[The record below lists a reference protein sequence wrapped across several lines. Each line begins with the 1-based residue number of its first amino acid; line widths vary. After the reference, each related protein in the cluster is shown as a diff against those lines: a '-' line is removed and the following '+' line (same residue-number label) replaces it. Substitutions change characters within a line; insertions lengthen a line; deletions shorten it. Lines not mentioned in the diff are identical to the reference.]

1 MKMIEQLEQLRIAT
15 QLAKQLGRVAFVPTM
30 GNLHEGH
37 LTLMREA
44 RKHAQ
49 TVICSIFV
57 NPMQFGA
64 NEDLDKYPRTL
75 DADIAALESAGVDLL
90 YFPSV
95 ETMYPKPL
103 SDQAKVEVPL
113 ISDLYCGASRP
124 GHFVGVATVVTK
136 LFNMVQPD
144 VALFGTKDFQQLA
157 VIRRM
162 VADLAMPIEIIGV
175 PTVRDA
181 DGLAMSSRNQYLTS
195 DQRAIAPKIY
205 AELKQLSETL
215 SQDLSQLEQ
224 QSADSQRRLAEAGF
238 EPDYLHVLDAETLL
252 PLTVQSQQGVILIA
266 AKLGAAR
273 LIDNIEFTCALK

>member
-75 DADIAALESAGVDLL
+75 DADIAALESVGVDLL
-90 YFPSV
+90 YFPSID
-95 ETMYPKPL
+95 TMYPKPL
-103 SDQAKVEVPL
+103 SDQTKVEVPV

-124 GHFVGVATVVTK
+124 GHFVGVTTVVAK

-162 VADLAMPIEIIGV
+162 VTDLAMPIEIIGV
-175 PTVRDA
+175 PTVRNA

-195 DQRAIAPKIY
+195 EQRAIAPMIY
-205 AELKQLSETL
+205 AELKQLAKTL

>member
-64 NEDLDKYPRTL
+64 NEDLNKYPRTL
-75 DADIAALESAGVDLL
+75 DADIAALESVGVDLL
-90 YFPSV
+90 YFPSSD
-95 ETMYPKPL
+95 TMYPKPL
-103 SDQAKVEVPL
+103 VDQTKVEVPV

-124 GHFVGVATVVTK
+124 GHFVGVATVIAK

-162 VADLAMPIEIIGV
+162 VTDLAMPIEIIGV
-175 PTVRDA
+175 PTVRNA

-195 DQRAIAPKIY
+195 EQRAIAPKIY
-205 AELKQLSETL
+205 AELKQLAETL
-215 SQDLSQLEQ
+215 SQNLSQLEQ

-252 PLTVQSQQGVILIA
+252 PLTDQSEQGVILIA

-273 LIDNIEFTCALK
+273 LIDNIEFTCAPK

>member
-30 GNLHEGH
+30 GNLHDGH

-90 YFPSV
+90 YFPSID
-95 ETMYPKPL
+95 TMYPKPL
-103 SDQAKVEVPL
+103 SDQTKVEVPV

-124 GHFVGVATVVTK
+124 GHFVGVATVVAK

-162 VADLAMPIEIIGV
+162 VTDLAMPIEIIGV
-175 PTVRDA
+175 PTVRNA

-195 DQRAIAPKIY
+195 EQRAIAPKIY
-205 AELKQLSETL
+205 AELKQLAETL

-252 PLTVQSQQGVILIA
+252 PLTDQSQHGVILIA

-273 LIDNIEFTCALK
+273 LIDNIEFTCAPK

>member
-75 DADIAALESAGVDLL
+75 DADIAALESVGVDLL
-90 YFPSV
+90 YFPSID
-95 ETMYPKPL
+95 TMCPKPI
-103 SDQAKVEVPL
+103 SDQTKVEVPV

-124 GHFVGVATVVTK
+124 GHFVGVATVVAK

-175 PTVRDA
+175 PTVRNA

-195 DQRAIAPKIY
+195 EQRAIAPKIY
-205 AELKQLSETL
+205 AELKQLAETL
-215 SQDLSQLEQ
+215 SQNLSQLEQ

-252 PLTVQSQQGVILIA
+252 PLTDQSEQGVILIA

-273 LIDNIEFTCALK
+273 LIDNIEFTCAPK

>member
-64 NEDLDKYPRTL
+64 NEDLNKYPRTL
-75 DADIAALESAGVDLL
+75 DADIAALESVGVDLL
-90 YFPSV
+90 YFPSID
-95 ETMYPKPL
+95 TMYPKPL
-103 SDQAKVEVPL
+103 SDQTKVEVPV

-124 GHFVGVATVVTK
+124 GHFVGVATVVAK

-175 PTVRDA
+175 PTVRNA

-195 DQRAIAPKIY
+195 EQRAIAPMIY

-252 PLTVQSQQGVILIA
+252 PLTDQSEQGVILIA

-273 LIDNIEFTCALK
+273 LIDNIEFTCAPK

>member
-103 SDQAKVEVPL
+103 SDQTKVEVPV

-124 GHFVGVATVVTK
+124 GHFVGVATVVAK

-162 VADLAMPIEIIGV
+162 VADLAMPIQIIGV

-195 DQRAIAPKIY
+195 DQRAIAPMIY
-205 AELKQLSETL
+205 AELKQLAETL

-252 PLTVQSQQGVILIA
+252 PLTNQSQQGVILIA

-273 LIDNIEFTCALK
+273 LIDNIEFTCVH

>member
-1 MKMIEQLEQLRIAT
+1 MKMIEQLEQLRIAI

-30 GNLHEGH
+30 GNLHDGH

-57 NPMQFGA
+57 NPMQFGT

-103 SDQAKVEVPL
+103 SDQTKVEVPV

-124 GHFVGVATVVTK
+124 GHFVGVATVVAK

-162 VADLAMPIEIIGV
+162 VTDLAMPIEIIGV
-175 PTVRDA
+175 PTVRNA

-195 DQRAIAPKIY
+195 EQRAIAPKIY
-205 AELKQLSETL
+205 AELKQLAETL
-215 SQDLSQLEQ
+215 SQNLSQLEQ

-252 PLTVQSQQGVILIA
+252 PLTDQSEQGVILIA

-273 LIDNIEFTCALK
+273 LIDNIEFTCAPK

>member
-75 DADIAALESAGVDLL
+75 DADIAALESVGVDLL
-90 YFPSV
+90 YFPSID
-95 ETMYPKPL
+95 TMYPKPL
-103 SDQAKVEVPL
+103 SDQTKVEVPV

-124 GHFVGVATVVTK
+124 GHFVGVATVVAK

-175 PTVRDA
+175 PTVRNA

-195 DQRAIAPKIY
+195 EQRAIAPKIY
-205 AELKQLSETL
+205 AELKQLAETL
-215 SQDLSQLEQ
+215 SQNLSQLEQ

-252 PLTVQSQQGVILIA
+252 PLTDQSEQGVILIA

-273 LIDNIEFTCALK
+273 LIDNIEFTCAPK

>member
-103 SDQAKVEVPL
+103 DDQTKVEVPV

-124 GHFVGVATVVTK
+124 GHFVGVATVVAK

-162 VADLAMPIEIIGV
+162 VADLALPIEIIGV

-181 DGLAMSSRNQYLTS
+181 DGLAMSSRNQYLTTE
-195 DQRAIAPKIY
+195 QRAIAPMIY
-205 AELKQLSETL
+205 AELKQLAETL

-224 QSADSQRRLAEAGF
+224 QSADSQRRLADAGF

-252 PLTVQSQQGVILIA
+252 PLTNQSQQGVILIA

-273 LIDNIEFTCALK
+273 LIDNIEFTCAL

>member
-103 SDQAKVEVPL
+103 SDQTKVEVPV

-124 GHFVGVATVVTK
+124 GHFVGVATVVAK

-181 DGLAMSSRNQYLTS
+181 DGLAMSSRNQYLTTE
-195 DQRAIAPKIY
+195 QRAIAPMIY
-205 AELKQLSETL
+205 AELKQLAETL

-252 PLTVQSQQGVILIA
+252 PLTNQSQQGVILIA

-273 LIDNIEFTCALK
+273 LIDNIEFTCAL

>member
-30 GNLHEGH
+30 GNLHKGH
-37 LTLMREA
+37 LTLMHEA

-49 TVICSIFV
+49 IVICSIFV

-95 ETMYPKPL
+95 KTMYPKPL
-103 SDQAKVEVPL
+103 SDQTKIEVPV

-124 GHFVGVATVVTK
+124 GHFVGVATVVAK

-144 VALFGTKDFQQLA
+144 VDFFGTKDLQQLA
-157 VIRRM
+157 VILRM

-175 PTVRDA
+175 PTVRED
-181 DGLAMSSRNQYLTS
+181 DGLAMSSRNQYLAR
-195 DQRAIAPKIY
+195 DERAIAPMMY
-205 AELKQLSETL
+205 AELKQLAEIF
-215 SQDLSQLEQ
+215 SQDRSQLEQ
-224 QSADSQRRLAEAGF
+224 QSADSQRRLAKAGF
-238 EPDYLHVLDAETLL
+238 EPDYLHVLDADTLL
-252 PLTVQSQQGVILIA
+252 PLTDQSQQGVILIA

-273 LIDNIEFTCALK
+273 LIDNIEFTCAH

>member
-30 GNLHEGH
+30 GNLHDGH

-75 DADIAALESAGVDLL
+75 DADIAALESVGVDLL
-90 YFPSV
+90 YFPSID
-95 ETMYPKPL
+95 TMYPKPL
-103 SDQAKVEVPL
+103 SDQTKVEVPV

-124 GHFVGVATVVTK
+124 GHFVGVATVVAK

-162 VADLAMPIEIIGV
+162 VTDLAMPIEIIGV
-175 PTVRDA
+175 PTVRNA

-195 DQRAIAPKIY
+195 EQRAIAPKIY
-205 AELKQLSETL
+205 AELKQLAETL
-215 SQDLSQLEQ
+215 SQNLSQLEQ

-252 PLTVQSQQGVILIA
+252 PLTDQSEQGVILIA

-273 LIDNIEFTCALK
+273 LIDNIEFTCAPK

>member
-44 RKHAQ
+44 RKYAQ

-75 DADIAALESAGVDLL
+75 DADIAALESVGVDLL
-90 YFPSV
+90 YFPSID
-95 ETMYPKPL
+95 TMYPKPI
-103 SDQAKVEVPL
+103 SDQTKVEVPV

-124 GHFVGVATVVTK
+124 GHFVGVATVVAK
-136 LFNMVQPD
+136 LFNMAQPD

-162 VADLAMPIEIIGV
+162 VADLALPIEIIGV

-195 DQRAIAPKIY
+195 DQRAIAPMIY
-205 AELKQLSETL
+205 AELKQLAETL

-238 EPDYLHVLDAETLL
+238 EPDYLHVLDA
-252 PLTVQSQQGVILIA
+252 
-266 AKLGAAR
+266 
-273 LIDNIEFTCALK
+273 

>member
-30 GNLHEGH
+30 GNLHDGH

-103 SDQAKVEVPL
+103 SDQTKVEVPV

-124 GHFVGVATVVTK
+124 GHFVGVATVVAK

-181 DGLAMSSRNQYLTS
+181 DGLAMSSRNQYLTTE
-195 DQRAIAPKIY
+195 QRAIAPMIY
-205 AELKQLSETL
+205 AELKQLAETL

-252 PLTVQSQQGVILIA
+252 PLTNQSQQGVILIA

-273 LIDNIEFTCALK
+273 LIDNIEFTCAL

>member
-1 MKMIEQLEQLRIAT
+1 
-15 QLAKQLGRVAFVPTM
+15 VP
-30 GNLHEGH
+30 
-37 LTLMREA
+37 
-44 RKHAQ
+44 
-49 TVICSIFV
+49 V
-57 NPMQFGA
+57 
-64 NEDLDKYPRTL
+64 
-75 DADIAALESAGVDLL
+75 
-90 YFPSV
+90 
-95 ETMYPKPL
+95 
-103 SDQAKVEVPL
+103 
-113 ISDLYCGASRP
+113 ISDLYCGSSRP
-124 GHFVGVATVVTK
+124 GHFVGVATVVAK

-181 DGLAMSSRNQYLTS
+181 DGLAMSSRNQYLTA
-195 DQRAIAPKIY
+195 DQRAIAPMIY
-205 AELKQLSETL
+205 AELKQLAEIL

-252 PLTVQSQQGVILIA
+252 PLTNQSQQGVILIA

-273 LIDNIEFTCALK
+273 LIDNIEFTCVR

>member
-64 NEDLDKYPRTL
+64 NEDLNKYPRTL
-75 DADIAALESAGVDLL
+75 DADIAALESVGVDLL
-90 YFPSV
+90 YFPSID
-95 ETMYPKPL
+95 TMYPKPL
-103 SDQAKVEVPL
+103 SDQTKVEVPV

-124 GHFVGVATVVTK
+124 GHFVGVATVVAK

-162 VADLAMPIEIIGV
+162 VTDLAMPIEIIGV
-175 PTVRDA
+175 PTVRHA

-195 DQRAIAPKIY
+195 EQRAIAPKIY
-205 AELKQLSETL
+205 AELKQLAETL

-252 PLTVQSQQGVILIA
+252 PLTDQSEQGVILIA

-273 LIDNIEFTCALK
+273 LIDNIEFTCAPK

>member
-30 GNLHEGH
+30 GNLHDGH

-90 YFPSV
+90 YFPSID
-95 ETMYPKPL
+95 TMYPKPL
-103 SDQAKVEVPL
+103 SDQTKVEVPV

-124 GHFVGVATVVTK
+124 GHFVGVATVVAK

-162 VADLAMPIEIIGV
+162 VTDLAMPIEIIGV
-175 PTVRDA
+175 PTVRNA

-195 DQRAIAPKIY
+195 EQRAIAPKIY
-205 AELKQLSETL
+205 AELKQLAETL

-252 PLTVQSQQGVILIA
+252 PLTDQSQHGVILIA

-273 LIDNIEFTCALK
+273 LIDNMEFTCAP

>member
-30 GNLHEGH
+30 GNLHDGH

-44 RKHAQ
+44 RKYAQ

-64 NEDLDKYPRTL
+64 NEDLNKYPRTL
-75 DADIAALESAGVDLL
+75 DADIAALESVGVDLL
-90 YFPSV
+90 YFPSID
-95 ETMYPKPL
+95 TMYPKPL
-103 SDQAKVEVPL
+103 VDQTKVEVPV

-124 GHFVGVATVVTK
+124 GHFVGVATVVAK

-162 VADLAMPIEIIGV
+162 VTDLAMPIEIIGV
-175 PTVRDA
+175 PTVRNA

-195 DQRAIAPKIY
+195 EQRAIAPMIY
-205 AELKQLSETL
+205 AELKQLAETL

-238 EPDYLHVLDAETLL
+238 EPDYLHVLDMETLL
-252 PLTVQSQQGVILIA
+252 PLTDQSQQGVILIA

-273 LIDNIEFTCALK
+273 LIDNIEFTCAPK

>member
-1 MKMIEQLEQLRIAT
+1 MKMIKQLEQLRIAT

-30 GNLHEGH
+30 GNLHDGH

-75 DADIAALESAGVDLL
+75 EADIAALESAGVDLL
-90 YFPSV
+90 YYPSV

-103 SDQAKVEVPL
+103 TDQTKIEVPV
-113 ISDLYCGASRP
+113 ISELYCGASRP
-124 GHFVGVATVVTK
+124 GHFVGVATVVAK

-181 DGLAMSSRNQYLTS
+181 DGLAMSSRNQYLTA
-195 DQRAIAPKIY
+195 DQRAIAPMIY
-205 AELKQLSETL
+205 AELKQLAEMISL
-215 SQDLSQLEQ
+215 DRSQLEQ
-224 QSADSQRRLAEAGF
+224 HSADSQRRLALAGF
-238 EPDYLHVLDAETLL
+238 EPDYLYVLDAETLL
-252 PLTVQSQQGVILIA
+252 PLTDQSQQGVILIA

-273 LIDNIEFTCALK
+273 LIDNIEFTCAL

>member
-103 SDQAKVEVPL
+103 NDQTKVEVPV
-113 ISDLYCGASRP
+113 ISELYCGASRP
-124 GHFVGVATVVTK
+124 GHFVGVATVVAK

-181 DGLAMSSRNQYLTS
+181 DGLAMSSRNQYLTTE
-195 DQRAIAPKIY
+195 QRAIAPMIY
-205 AELKQLSETL
+205 AELKQLAETL

-252 PLTVQSQQGVILIA
+252 PLTNQSQQGVILIA

-273 LIDNIEFTCALK
+273 LIDNIEFTCAL

>member
-1 MKMIEQLEQLRIAT
+1 MKMIEQPEQLRIAI

-95 ETMYPKPL
+95 ETMYPKL
-103 SDQAKVEVPL
+103 LADQTHVEVPV

-124 GHFVGVATVVTK
+124 GHFVGVATVVAK

-181 DGLAMSSRNQYLTS
+181 DGLAMSSRNQYLS
-195 DQRAIAPKIY
+195 ADERAIAPMIH
-205 AELKQLSETL
+205 AELKQLAGTL

-224 QSADSQRRLAEAGF
+224 QSADSQHRLAEAGF

-252 PLTVQSQQGVILIA
+252 PLTEQSQHGVILIA

-273 LIDNIEFTCALK
+273 LIDNMEFTCAP

>member
-1 MKMIEQLEQLRIAT
+1 MIEQLEQLRIAT

-64 NEDLDKYPRTL
+64 NEDLNKYPRTL
-75 DADIAALESAGVDLL
+75 DADIAALESVGVDLL
-90 YFPSV
+90 YFPSSD
-95 ETMYPKPL
+95 TMYPKPL
-103 SDQAKVEVPL
+103 VDQTKVEVPV

-124 GHFVGVATVVTK
+124 GHFVGVATVVAK

-175 PTVRDA
+175 PTVRNA

-195 DQRAIAPKIY
+195 EQRAIAPKIY
-205 AELKQLSETL
+205 AELKQLAETL
-215 SQDLSQLEQ
+215 SQNLSQLEQ

-252 PLTVQSQQGVILIA
+252 PLTDQSEQGVILIA

-273 LIDNIEFTCALK
+273 LIDNIEFTCAPK

>member
-1 MKMIEQLEQLRIAT
+1 MIEQLEQLRIAT

-57 NPMQFGA
+57 NPMQFGV

-75 DADIAALESAGVDLL
+75 DADIAALESVGVDLL
-90 YFPSV
+90 YFPSSD
-95 ETMYPKPL
+95 TMYPKPL
-103 SDQAKVEVPL
+103 VDQTKVEVPV

-124 GHFVGVATVVTK
+124 GHFVGVATVVAK

-162 VADLAMPIEIIGV
+162 VTDLAMPIEIIGV
-175 PTVRDA
+175 PTVRNA

-195 DQRAIAPKIY
+195 EQRAIAPKIY
-205 AELKQLSETL
+205 AELKQLAETL
-215 SQDLSQLEQ
+215 SQNLSQLEQ

-252 PLTVQSQQGVILIA
+252 PLTDQSEQGVILIA

-273 LIDNIEFTCALK
+273 LIDNIEFTCAPK

>member
-64 NEDLDKYPRTL
+64 NEDLNKYPRTL
-75 DADIAALESAGVDLL
+75 DADIAALESVGVDLL
-90 YFPSV
+90 YFPSSD
-95 ETMYPKPL
+95 TMYPKPL
-103 SDQAKVEVPL
+103 VDQTKIEVPV

-124 GHFVGVATVVTK
+124 GHFVGVATVVAK

-175 PTVRDA
+175 PTVRNA

-195 DQRAIAPKIY
+195 EQRAIAPKIY
-205 AELKQLSETL
+205 AELKQLAETL
-215 SQDLSQLEQ
+215 SQNLSQLEQ

-252 PLTVQSQQGVILIA
+252 PLTDQSEQGVILIA

-273 LIDNIEFTCALK
+273 LIDNIEFTCAPK

>member
-103 SDQAKVEVPL
+103 NDQTKVEVPV
-113 ISDLYCGASRP
+113 ISELYCGTSRP
-124 GHFVGVATVVTK
+124 GHFVGVATVVAK

-157 VIRRM
+157 VIRRI

-181 DGLAMSSRNQYLTS
+181 DGLAMSSRNQYLTTE
-195 DQRAIAPKIY
+195 QRAIAPMIY
-205 AELKQLSETL
+205 AELKQLAETL

-224 QSADSQRRLAEAGF
+224 QSADSQRRLADAGF

-252 PLTVQSQQGVILIA
+252 PLTNQSQQGVILIA

-273 LIDNIEFTCALK
+273 LIDNIEFTCAL

>member
-15 QLAKQLGRVAFVPTM
+15 QLAKQLGRIAFVPTM
-30 GNLHEGH
+30 GNLHDGH

-90 YFPSV
+90 YYPSV

-103 SDQAKVEVPL
+103 ADQTKIEVPV
-113 ISDLYCGASRP
+113 ISELYCGASRP
-124 GHFVGVATVVTK
+124 GHFVGVATVVAK

-181 DGLAMSSRNQYLTS
+181 DGLAMSSRNQYLTA
-195 DQRAIAPKIY
+195 DQRAIAPMIY
-205 AELKQLSETL
+205 AELKQLAEML
-215 SQDLSQLEQ
+215 SLDRSKLDQH
-224 QSADSQRRLAEAGF
+224 SADSRRRLAEAGF

-252 PLTVQSQQGVILIA
+252 PLTDQSQQGVILIA

-273 LIDNIEFTCALK
+273 LIDNIEFTCAL

>member
-30 GNLHEGH
+30 GNLHDGH

-90 YFPSV
+90 YFPNID
-95 ETMYPKPL
+95 TMYPKPL
-103 SDQAKVEVPL
+103 SDQTKVEVPV

-124 GHFVGVATVVTK
+124 GHFVGVATVVAK

-175 PTVRDA
+175 PTVRNA

-195 DQRAIAPKIY
+195 EQRAIAPKIY
-205 AELKQLSETL
+205 AELKQLAETL

-252 PLTVQSQQGVILIA
+252 PLTDQSQHGVILIA

-273 LIDNIEFTCALK
+273 LIDNIEFTCAPK

>member
-30 GNLHEGH
+30 GNLHDGH
-37 LTLMREA
+37 LTLIREA

-103 SDQAKVEVPL
+103 NDQTKVEVPV
-113 ISDLYCGASRP
+113 ISELYCGTSRP
-124 GHFVGVATVVTK
+124 GHFVGVATVVAK

-157 VIRRM
+157 VIRRI

-181 DGLAMSSRNQYLTS
+181 DGLAMSSRNQYLTTE
-195 DQRAIAPKIY
+195 QRAIAPMIY
-205 AELKQLSETL
+205 AELKQLAETL

-224 QSADSQRRLAEAGF
+224 QSADSQRRLADAGF

-252 PLTVQSQQGVILIA
+252 PLTNQSQQGVILIA

-273 LIDNIEFTCALK
+273 LIDNIEFTCAL

>member
-1 MKMIEQLEQLRIAT
+1 MKMIEQLELLRIAT

-64 NEDLDKYPRTL
+64 NEDLNKYPRTL
-75 DADIAALESAGVDLL
+75 DADIAALESVGVDLL
-90 YFPSV
+90 YFPSSD
-95 ETMYPKPL
+95 TMYPKPL
-103 SDQAKVEVPL
+103 VDQTKVEVPV

-124 GHFVGVATVVTK
+124 GHFVGVATVVAK

-175 PTVRDA
+175 PTVRNA

-195 DQRAIAPKIY
+195 EQRAIAPKIY
-205 AELKQLSETL
+205 AELKQLAETL
-215 SQDLSQLEQ
+215 SQNLSQLEQ

-252 PLTVQSQQGVILIA
+252 PLTDQSEQGVILIA

-273 LIDNIEFTCALK
+273 LIDNIEFTCAPK

>member
-75 DADIAALESAGVDLL
+75 DADIAALESVGVDLL
-90 YFPSV
+90 YFPSSD
-95 ETMYPKPL
+95 TMYPKPL
-103 SDQAKVEVPL
+103 VDQTKVEVPV

-124 GHFVGVATVVTK
+124 GHFVGVATVVAK

-162 VADLAMPIEIIGV
+162 VTDLAMPIEIIGV
-175 PTVRDA
+175 PTVRNA

-195 DQRAIAPKIY
+195 EQRAIAPKIY
-205 AELKQLSETL
+205 AELKQLAETL
-215 SQDLSQLEQ
+215 SQNLSQLEQ

-252 PLTVQSQQGVILIA
+252 PLTDQSEQGVILIA

-273 LIDNIEFTCALK
+273 LIDNIEFTCAPK

>member
-103 SDQAKVEVPL
+103 SDQTKVEVPV

-124 GHFVGVATVVTK
+124 GHFVGVATVVAK

-162 VADLAMPIEIIGV
+162 VADLAMPIQIIGV

-195 DQRAIAPKIY
+195 DQRAITPMIY
-205 AELKQLSETL
+205 AELKQLAETL

-252 PLTVQSQQGVILIA
+252 PLTNQSQQGVILIA

-273 LIDNIEFTCALK
+273 LIDNIEFTCVH

>member
-30 GNLHEGH
+30 GNLHDGH

-75 DADIAALESAGVDLL
+75 EADIAALESAGVDLL
-90 YFPSV
+90 YYPSV

-103 SDQAKVEVPL
+103 TDQTKIEVPV
-113 ISDLYCGASRP
+113 ISDLYCGSSRP
-124 GHFVGVATVVTK
+124 GHFVGVATVVAK

-162 VADLAMPIEIIGV
+162 VADLAMPIDIIGV

-181 DGLAMSSRNQYLTS
+181 DGLAMSSRNQYLTA
-195 DQRAIAPKIY
+195 DQRAIAPMIY
-205 AELKQLSETL
+205 AELKQLAERL
-215 SQDLSQLEQ
+215 SLDRSQLEQ
-224 QSADSQRRLAEAGF
+224 HSADSQRRLAQAGF

-252 PLTVQSQQGVILIA
+252 PLTDQSQRGVILIA

-273 LIDNIEFTCALK
+273 LIDNIEFTCAL

>member
-30 GNLHEGH
+30 GNLHDGH

-90 YFPSV
+90 YFPNID
-95 ETMYPKPL
+95 TMYPKPL
-103 SDQAKVEVPL
+103 SDQTKVEVPV

-124 GHFVGVATVVTK
+124 GHFVGVATVVAK

-175 PTVRDA
+175 PTVRNA

-195 DQRAIAPKIY
+195 EQRAIAPKIY
-205 AELKQLSETL
+205 AELKQLAETL

-252 PLTVQSQQGVILIA
+252 PLTDQSQHGVILIA

-273 LIDNIEFTCALK
+273 LIDNMEFTCAP

>member
-30 GNLHEGH
+30 GNLHDGH

-90 YFPSV
+90 YFPNID
-95 ETMYPKPL
+95 TMYPKPL
-103 SDQAKVEVPL
+103 SDQTKVEVPV

-124 GHFVGVATVVTK
+124 GHFVGVATVVAK

-162 VADLAMPIEIIGV
+162 VTDLAMPIEIIGV
-175 PTVRDA
+175 PTVRNA

-195 DQRAIAPKIY
+195 EQRAIAPKIY
-205 AELKQLSETL
+205 AELKQLAETL

-224 QSADSQRRLAEAGF
+224 QSAESQRRLAEAGF

-252 PLTVQSQQGVILIA
+252 PLTNQSQQGVILIA

-273 LIDNIEFTCALK
+273 LIDNIEFTCAL

>member
-44 RKHAQ
+44 RKQAQ

-95 ETMYPKPL
+95 ETMYPKSL
-103 SDQAKVEVPL
+103 ADQTHVEVPV

-124 GHFVGVATVVTK
+124 RHFVGVATVVAK

-162 VADLAMPIEIIGV
+162 VVDLAMPIEIIGV

-195 DQRAIAPKIY
+195 DQRAIAPMIY
-205 AELKQLSETL
+205 VELKQLAEML
-215 SQDLSQLEQ
+215 SLDRSQLDQ
-224 QSADSQRRLAEAGF
+224 HSADSQRRLAEAGF

-252 PLTVQSQQGVILIA
+252 PLTDQSQQGVILIA

-273 LIDNIEFTCALK
+273 LIDNIEFTCAL

>member
-30 GNLHEGH
+30 GNLHDGH

-103 SDQAKVEVPL
+103 NDQTKVEVPV
-113 ISDLYCGASRP
+113 ISELYCGTSRP
-124 GHFVGVATVVTK
+124 GHFVGVATVVAK

-157 VIRRM
+157 VIRRI

-181 DGLAMSSRNQYLTS
+181 DGLAMSSRNQYLTTE
-195 DQRAIAPKIY
+195 QRAIAPMIY
-205 AELKQLSETL
+205 AELKQLAETL
-215 SQDLSQLEQ
+215 CQDLSQLEQ
-224 QSADSQRRLAEAGF
+224 QSADSQRRLADAGF

-252 PLTVQSQQGVILIA
+252 PLTNQSQQGVILIA

-273 LIDNIEFTCALK
+273 LIDNIEFTCVL

>member
-1 MKMIEQLEQLRIAT
+1 MIEQLEQLRIAT

-90 YFPSV
+90 YFPSID
-95 ETMYPKPL
+95 TMYPKPL
-103 SDQAKVEVPL
+103 SDQTKVDVPV

-124 GHFVGVATVVTK
+124 GHFVGVATVVAK

-162 VADLAMPIEIIGV
+162 VADLAMPIEVIGV
-175 PTVRDA
+175 PTVRNS

-195 DQRAIAPKIY
+195 EQRAIAPMIY
-205 AELKQLSETL
+205 AELKQLAETL

-224 QSADSQRRLAEAGF
+224 QSADSQHRLAEAGF

-252 PLTVQSQQGVILIA
+252 PLTDQSQHGVILIA

-273 LIDNIEFTCALK
+273 LIDNMEFTCAS